1 MQLII
6 KTTATHE
13 QEYCTGKHHNKLKN
27 LVLFFMIL
35 FSFGD

>member
-13 QEYCTGKHHNKLKN
+13 QEYCTGKHHNKFEKS
-27 LVLFFMIL
+27 
-35 FSFGD
+35 SFVFYDSV